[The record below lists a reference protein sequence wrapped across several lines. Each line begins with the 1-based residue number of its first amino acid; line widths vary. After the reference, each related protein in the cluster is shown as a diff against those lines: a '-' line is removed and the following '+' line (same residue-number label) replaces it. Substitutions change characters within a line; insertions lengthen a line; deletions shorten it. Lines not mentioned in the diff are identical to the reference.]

1 MMSVLQ
7 FDPVIVRFLV
17 EREPF
22 QQFVRRL
29 YAVLL
34 GDIDPVARVPAAML
48 SGAISAGV
56 MHPPVTDIDDDTL
69 RADLLRTT
77 RRILNLPV
85 E

>member
-1 MMSVLQ
+1 MMSVPQ
-7 FDPVIVRFLV
+7 FDPLIVRFLG
-17 EREPF
+17 EHEPF

-34 GDIDPVARVPAAML
+34 GDTDPMGPVPAAML
-48 SGAISAGV
+48 REPS
-56 MHPPVTDIDDDTL
+56 PPASCIHWLPTSTTTP